1 MGSYKERDV
10 QKIFSKTLALAALTL
25 VSTTV
30 AAQVTT
36 TPAALPQVSL
46 LQANDDISRFYN
58 ASKNAPIWFRSGQ
71 AEAAPLLATILK
83 RSSIEGFARGPQ
95 LAAEVEAAIAKAQT
109 GDAAALQAADRSLSM
124 AWIAYVQYLHKPT
137 PGMLYG
143 EKWVTPVVP
152 TSFAILGKALR
163 APSLVEHIKTISD
176 VNPIYAGLRDTAIT
190 EAAQPNGGNS
200 ARYAANLERARS
212 IPATGKFVLVDAA
225 TARLWMYENGRPV
238 DSMKVIVGD
247 KQKLGLPTP
256 MIASVIWYA
265 TFNPYWHVPDHLVK
279 KTLAPNV
286 IKQGEGYLKK
296 NGYEVVSDW
305 NATQILPASSVDWKG
320 AADGTVHVKIRQLPG
335 PTNSMGKLKY
345 NFANPE
351 GIYLHDTPNKAL
363 FAQNNRALSNGCIRL
378 EDAKRLG
385 RWLLG
390 RDPVAPTTA
399 PEQHVSLPQ
408 GIPVYVTYLTA
419 QPHIGEQALVRDI
432 YGWDARSATTTAAA
446 VQSAATGS

>member
-1 MGSYKERDV
+1 M
-10 QKIFSKTLALAALTL
+10 QQIISKTLALAALTL

-30 AAQVTT
+30 AAQVTST
-36 TPAALPQVSL
+36 TAAVPQLAS

-71 AEAAPLLATILK
+71 AEAAPLLASILQ
-83 RSSIEGFARGPQ
+83 RSAIEGFTRGPQ
-95 LAAEVEAAIAKAQT
+95 LAAEVEAAIAKSQS
-109 GDAAALQAADRSLSM
+109 GDPAALLAADRVLST
-124 AWIAYVQYLHKPT
+124 AWIAYVQAIHKPT

-152 TSFAILGKALR
+152 SSFAILGKAFR
-163 APSLVEHIKTISD
+163 APSLTDHIKTISD
-176 VNPIYAGLRDTAIT
+176 VNPIYAGLRDAAIA
-190 EAAQPNGGNS
+190 EAKLPNGGNS

-225 TARLWMYENGRPV
+225 TARLWMYDNGRPV

-247 KQKLGLPTP
+247 KAKLGLPTP

-265 TFNPYWHVPDHLVK
+265 TLNPYWHVPDHMAK
-279 KTLAPNV
+279 KIIAKRVLSEGV
-286 IKQGEGYLKK
+286 GYLKK
-296 NGYEVVSDW
+296 GGYEVVSDW
-305 NATQILPASSVDWKG
+305 NGTEVVPPSSIDWKG
-320 AADGTVHVKIRQLPG
+320 VAAGTVSIKIRQLPG
-335 PTNSMGKLKY
+335 PTNGMGKMKF

-363 FAQNNRALSNGCIRL
+363 FAQSNRALSNGCIRL

-390 RDPVAPTTA
+390 REPAGATGA
-399 PEQHVSLPQ
+399 AEEHVSLPQ

-432 YGWDARSATTTAAA
+432 YGWDPRSGVSAAA
-446 VQSAATGS
+446 SANSAGAGS